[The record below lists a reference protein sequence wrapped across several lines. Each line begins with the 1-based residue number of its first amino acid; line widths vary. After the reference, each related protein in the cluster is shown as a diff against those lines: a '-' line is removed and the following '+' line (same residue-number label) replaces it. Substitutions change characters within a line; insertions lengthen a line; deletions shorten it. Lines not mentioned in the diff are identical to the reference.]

1 MLVPPPLLVL
11 VLVNVL
17 VLGSS
22 SLRSSGIVAAS
33 GDSSSNR
40 YLVSWLG
47 AIGGDFIVGSEFVR
61 RICNF
66 GGGALTGRGRGE
78 GGLLAARFWQRLAP
92 L

>member
-22 SLRSSGIVAAS
+22 SLRSSGIAAAS
-33 GDSSSNR
+33 GDSSSR
-40 YLVSWLG
+40 LG

-61 RICNF
+61 RICTSC
-66 GGGALTGRGRGE
+66 GGALNGGGRRGVAF
-78 GGLLAARFWQRLAP
+78 LAARLGEAFLLAVA
-92 L
+92 LVEL